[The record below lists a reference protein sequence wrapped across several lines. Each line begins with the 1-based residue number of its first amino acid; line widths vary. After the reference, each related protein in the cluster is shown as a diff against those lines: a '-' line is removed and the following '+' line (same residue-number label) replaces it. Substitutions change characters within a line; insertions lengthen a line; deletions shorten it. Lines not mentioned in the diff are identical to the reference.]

1 MKKLHLIILL
11 AVLTVLGALFTV
23 FASNMLFSDIGS
35 LGGEIGRHSTIA
47 VTLSASGVAITFG
60 LAILYLIRIT
70 KHPDCFKRISKHYL
84 ILSLVFNGLGLIGII
99 LSVITVYH
107 TMLSKN
113 PFPGYLIIFTVLYIL
128 LISGAVVG
136 LIFLK
141 KVKED
146 TNKVKV
152 NFLYGLKTTGW
163 FLFIMLVLNRLG
175 TFLGAPVY
183 VYLRNLYKTF
193 PFYIDLLV
201 PLFLG
206 TVEVLHKFKMINRK
220 QLKLFAI
227 IGLAVNV
234 ALFAYI
240 AVMGITDT
248 GFISS
253 LSQDMPL
260 ERLASKPVEILIH
273 CLAYTGVGVS
283 LLVTYKKSKED

>member
-1 MKKLHLIILL
+1 MKRKYVILSLIC
-11 AVLTVLGALFTV
+11 LTVVGALFAML
-23 FASNMLFSDIGS
+23 ASNMLFSDIGNIS
-35 LGGEIGRHSTIA
+35 SGESTFA
-47 VTLSASGVAITFG
+47 VSIPAATFAATFV
-60 LAILYLIRIT
+60 LAILYFIRIT
-70 KHPDCFKRISKHYL
+70 KRPECFRRITHLYL
-84 ILSLVFNGLGLIGII
+84 IIALALNALGFAENIFAAISVYGTLV
-99 LSVITVYH
+99 SSH
-107 TMLSKN
+107 
-113 PFPGYLIIFTVLYIL
+113 PFPGYTIIFLVLQA
-128 LISGAVVG
+128 AVVG
-136 LIFLK
+136 CSIFGLLK
-141 KVKED
+141 LKNVEQDKER
-146 TNKVKV
+146 THI
-152 NFLYGLKTTGW
+152 NFGYVMKTIGW
-163 FLFIMLVLNRLG
+163 FLFIALILNRLG
-175 TFLGAPVY
+175 TFLTMPFY

-193 PFYIDLLV
+193 PFYIYLLV

-253 LSQDMPL
+253 LSQAMPL

-273 CLAYTGVGVS
+273 FLAYTGVGIS